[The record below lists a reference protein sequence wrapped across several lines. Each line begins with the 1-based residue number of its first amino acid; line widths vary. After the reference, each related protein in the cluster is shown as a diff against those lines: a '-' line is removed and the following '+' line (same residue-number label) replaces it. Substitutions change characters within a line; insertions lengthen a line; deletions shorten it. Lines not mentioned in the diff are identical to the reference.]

1 MRELRN
7 DERHDISLLQQ
18 LRALADGANRRRAV
32 SAALPADPAVGLGQI
47 QAADP
52 AFDLELFKRDAADTF
67 IDVKQALEARDLTPV
82 LDRVS
87 DRVFDELSQ
96 DVATLVARD
105 AVQHFD
111 GLAPTRMTVAAA
123 DRGPQGDAI
132 TLRIQAVALM
142 YLGSA
147 EVAAQA
153 PGAPAAFTEFW
164 TFSRTSNVASPIER
178 RLECP
183 TCGAPI
189 DVDTGRICRYC
200 RSLLPAPHAQTGWVV
215 AAIRPAQENLG

>member
-1 MRELRN
+1 M
-7 DERHDISLLQQ
+7 
-18 LRALADGANRRRAV
+18 

-52 AFDLELFKRDAADTF
+52 AFDLELFKRQAADAF
-67 IDVKQALEARDLTPV
+67 LDVKQAVEARDLTPV
-82 LDRVS
+82 LDVLS
-87 DRVFDELSQ
+87 DGVFDDLSQ
-96 DVATLVARD
+96 DVASLVARD

-111 GLAPTRMTVAAA
+111 GLVPTRITVEAA

-132 TLRIQAVALM
+132 TLRIQAVALQ

-147 EVAAQA
+147 GAGGSA
-153 PGAPAAFTEFW
+153 PGGLGAFTEFW
-164 TFSRTSNVASPIER
+164 TFSRSAGATSPAAM

-189 DVDTGRICRYC
+189 DVDTGRICHYC
-200 RSLLPAPHAQTGWVV
+200 RTLLPPPHAQTGWVV
-215 AAIRPAQENLG
+215 AAIQPAQENLG